1 MSFQKNNK
9 YNEVINLIKLSKFND
24 VITILFSIKEQY
36 LNDPVFYNLLGFAYD
51 SISKISDAKK
61 NYLKSL
67 ELDASFYEA
76 KFNLAVLNYKTHNYA
91 EAEKLFNQLIS
102 VYKNDYNSYYNLG
115 IIKYDQ
121 RKYKV
126 HT

>member
-51 SISKISDAKK
+51 SISKISLCKLSKICFGFNPDFT
-61 NYLKSL
+61 YLD
-67 ELDASFYEA
+67 E
-76 KFNLAVLNYKTHNYA
+76 
-91 EAEKLFNQLIS
+91 
-102 VYKNDYNSYYNLG
+102 
-115 IIKYDQ
+115 
-121 RKYKV
+121 
-126 HT
+126 